1 MSKHMPQRE
10 VRCYHCGNG
19 LRVGERALTTMC
31 PHCYRGLRVD
41 DVILRG
47 RESFAAVQTCGMVLV
62 HRKAR
67 VLANVV
73 QASMGVQVE
82 GGLRADVISG
92 GPVLIGPRAFWKGG
106 CRAPSL
112 DIRDGASVLGGLF
125 EITPDVR
132 FGDPSIVDKPAKRTE
147 SHLNPSP
154 IEAPQPVKDLREYI
168 RTLPIRQVERKEE
181 RPGARAG

>member
-10 VRCYHCGNG
+10 VRCYHCGNA
-19 LRVGERALTTMC
+19 LEVGERALTTMC

-47 RESFAAVQTCGMVLV
+47 KESFAAVQTCGMVIV

-67 VLANVV
+67 VIANVV

-82 GGLRADVISG
+82 GALRANVISG
-92 GPVLIGPRAFWKGG
+92 GPVLIGRHAFWKGG
-106 CRAPSL
+106 CRAPS
-112 DIRDGASVLGGLF
+112 IHIHDGASVGGGCF

-132 FGDPSIVDKPAKRTE
+132 FGDPAVVDRDIVDVKPE
-147 SHLNPSP
+147 PEP
-154 IEAPQPVKDLREYI
+154 GPEPVRDLRDYI
-168 RTLPIRQVERKEE
+168 RTLPIRQVARKNDELTT
-181 RPGARAG
+181 RAG

>member
-1 MSKHMPQRE
+1 MSRHMPQRQ
-10 VRCYHCGNG
+10 VRCYYCGNQ
-19 LRVGERALTTMC
+19 LQVGDRALTTMC

-41 DVILRG
+41 DVILKG
-47 RESFAAVQTCGMVLV
+47 RESFASVQTCGMVII

-82 GGLRADVISG
+82 GVLRGDVISG
-92 GPVLIGPRAFWKGG
+92 APVIIGPRAVWKGG

-112 DIRDGASVLGGLF
+112 HIHEGATVGGGWF

-132 FGDPSIVDKPAKRTE
+132 FGDPSLIDKPGPRTN
-147 SHLNPSP
+147 SPPPPPSP
-154 IEAPQPVKDLREYI
+154 EPVRDLREYI
-168 RTLPIRQVERKEE
+168 KTLPL
-181 RPGARAG
+181 RPVLRNDGHSGIRAG